1 MIFKA
6 NHDIHLG
13 STRLFYYSDDREA
26 VVMVKN
32 PSPLETLC
40 KDMSCHK
47 AKRSTCSDEELQI
60 FESFGKFIKYSFF
73 LQKVKAS
80 LSENYMTNAR
90 GSRTSRKPMNI
101 DIDVALPLVC
111 LSVTLE
117 AQDENF
123 IKMTNCSIVMI
134 TPFSMSSLFS
144 SSPLFPLLT
153 LTVRLGNGE
162 NVSMI
167 VLWNIFVKY
176 ILC

>member
-1 MIFKA
+1 
-6 NHDIHLG
+6 
-13 STRLFYYSDDREA
+13 
-26 VVMVKN
+26 
-32 PSPLETLC
+32 
-40 KDMSCHK
+40 
-47 AKRSTCSDEELQI
+47 
-60 FESFGKFIKYSFF
+60 
-73 LQKVKAS
+73 
-80 LSENYMTNAR
+80 MTNAR

-101 DIDVALPLVC
+101 DIDVALPLIC

-144 SSPLFPLLT
+144 SSPMFPLLT

>member
-1 MIFKA
+1 M
-6 NHDIHLG
+6 
-13 STRLFYYSDDREA
+13 
-26 VVMVKN
+26 KN
-32 PSPLETLC
+32 S
-40 KDMSCHK
+40 
-47 AKRSTCSDEELQI
+47 
-60 FESFGKFIKYSFF
+60 KYLNLLVSLLNNFFF

-123 IKMTNCSIVMI
+123 VKMTNCSIVMI

-144 SSPLFPLLT
+144 SSPMFPLLT
-153 LTVRLGNGE
+153 LTVRLGNGKMFQWLCCGIYLSNTFCASCE
-162 NVSMI
+162 CEIYKHMI
-167 VLWNIFVKY
+167 VLFLGLIYGNEMPMPIFPSV
-176 ILC
+176 

>member
-47 AKRSTCSDEELQI
+47 AKSSTCSDEELQI

-73 LQKVKAS
+73 FYKK
-80 LSENYMTNAR
+80 
-90 GSRTSRKPMNI
+90 
-101 DIDVALPLVC
+101 
-111 LSVTLE
+111 
-117 AQDENF
+117 
-123 IKMTNCSIVMI
+123 
-134 TPFSMSSLFS
+134 
-144 SSPLFPLLT
+144 
-153 LTVRLGNGE
+153 
-162 NVSMI
+162 
-167 VLWNIFVKY
+167 
-176 ILC
+176 

>member
-47 AKRSTCSDEELQI
+47 AKSSTCSDKELQI
-60 FESFGKFIKYSFF
+60 FKSFGKFIKYSFF
-73 LQKVKAS
+73 FTKSEAS

-101 DIDVALPLVC
+101 DIDVALPLV
-111 LSVTLE
+111 
-117 AQDENF
+117 
-123 IKMTNCSIVMI
+123 I
-134 TPFSMSSLFS
+134 MS
-144 SSPLFPLLT
+144 
-153 LTVRLGNGE
+153 
-162 NVSMI
+162 
-167 VLWNIFVKY
+167 
-176 ILC
+176 LCDS